1 MILIGIPG
9 TFGLQAG
16 EDVREYLYAP
26 IGGFIIL
33 LAQGWR
39 FPGLIV
45 EPMAGHHGTYSI
57 LLARRPVRRRRA

>member
-1 MILIGIPG
+1 MM
-9 TFGLQAG
+9 
-16 EDVREYLYAP
+16 EYLYAP
-26 IGGFIIL
+26 IGGFIVL

-57 LLARRPVRRRRA
+57 LLTRRPVRRRRA